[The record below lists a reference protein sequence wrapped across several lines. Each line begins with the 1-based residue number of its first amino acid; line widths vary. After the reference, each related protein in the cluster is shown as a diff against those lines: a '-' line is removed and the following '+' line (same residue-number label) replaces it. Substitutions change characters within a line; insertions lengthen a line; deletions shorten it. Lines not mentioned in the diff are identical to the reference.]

1 MRYSTSYAHLRIHHA
16 AEQHVPARS
25 PYLTQRTMDI
35 ALILTSLA
43 GLLSAI
49 VFLITMV

>member
-1 MRYSTSYAHLRIHHA
+1 MKHSAQYAHLHIYHA
-16 AEQHVPARS
+16 AAQEIPGRFC
-25 PYLTQRTMDI
+25 TQKKVDI
-35 ALILTSLA
+35 ALIIASFA